1 MKRHRTALL
10 LGIALCTRIA
20 SAAACPN
27 GARACEDFEHGTRLR
42 AADGSAPQLRP
53 QQGSTNHVLLLRGD
67 GRPLLLPAAPP
78 TGPYF
83 VEARLRPAGPDA
95 TPRHAYLIARY
106 ADERNW
112 LGLALATTPDGKRL
126 AIDIVRMRD
135 GRVTRLKQG
144 GTRVDAPDAFTTLRL
159 DVDGTALAM
168 YVDGSRING
177 VDEPSLPPARVGVLA
192 QDGDFELD
200 DLHVGDVRV
209 GDARVAPVRVGLAR
223 MSGRLDLQAGD
234 APQRYLVRASASAG
248 AGTGAGATGATL
260 PFAVA
265 SSAPDIATASM
276 DGDAVVITPL
286 RAGAA
291 TITVSS
297 AADNNAAT
305 TLAVRVGPVFAA
317 SDRVYDLRGK
327 AMPAAG
333 AADVQVDTPL
343 RLRFDAAPKPGPGA
357 SVRIFRAA
365 DDALVDVLRLDGDV
379 DAIGTSA
386 DGRRRVVRYDP
397 VRVDGREVTI
407 RPHDA
412 QLAYGT
418 EYYVL
423 VDANAFP
430 GARLAGQPFD
440 GIGKAALWR
449 FTTRARMPTARD
461 LTVDDDGPA
470 DFRTVQGALDHVMRN
485 VPRAAPV
492 TIRVAAGRYDGLL
505 YLRGKD
511 NVTLRGAGRD
521 GTVIAAENSDGPNP
535 GAGGS
540 QDALAPGTNGGR
552 SVFLIEDADLVTL
565 DNLSV
570 VNTTWLARTTGGQAE
585 ALNFASDGRLVATN
599 ARFASEQD
607 TILVRGYTWFYRSLI
622 EGNVDFIWGYSP
634 ASLFE
639 DSEIRTVGNSAAAA
653 KGGYIVQ
660 ARTPARADPG
670 FVFLNSRITHGPG
683 PAGNDAPAGAS
694 FLARPGSS
702 WDNVSYINCRI
713 DGHISPRG
721 WSGQPRGGTG
731 WFEYNSMDMAGQP
744 LDLAGRGG
752 GQVLTAAQAA
762 RFSSRARVFAGFG
775 GGKGWNP
782 QAARE

>member
-1 MKRHRTALL
+1 MTRHRTALL
-10 LGIALCTRIA
+10 LGIALSARLA

-27 GARACEDFEHGTRLR
+27 GALACEDFEHGTRLR
-42 AADGSAPQLRP
+42 AAAGTAPALRAQP
-53 QQGSTNHVLLLRGD
+53 GGANHVLLLRGD
-67 GRPLLLPAAPP
+67 AGPLLLPAAPP
-78 TGPYF
+78 AGPYY
-83 VEARLRPAGPDA
+83 VEARLRPAAGTGA
-95 TPRHAYLIARY
+95 APRHAYLIARY
-106 ADERNW
+106 ADDRNW
-112 LGLALATTPDGKRL
+112 LGLALATTPDGRRL
-126 AIDIVRMRD
+126 AIDIVRMQD
-135 GRVTRLKQG
+135 GQLRRLKQG

-159 DVDGTALAM
+159 DVAGNTLAL
-168 YVDGSRING
+168 YVDGSRINS
-177 VDEPSLPPARVGVLA
+177 VEEPALPPARVGVLA
-192 QDGDFELD
+192 RDGDFELD
-200 DLHVGDVRV
+200 DLRT
-209 GDARVAPVRVGLAR
+209 GDAREAPVRVGLVG
-223 MSGRLDLQAGD
+223 MSGRLNLQAGD
-234 APQRYLVRASASAG
+234 APQRYPVRASS
-248 AGTGAGATGATL
+248 GTP
-260 PFAVA
+260 PFVVA
-265 SSAPDIATASM
+265 SSAPDVATASM
-276 DGDAVVITPL
+276 IGDAVVITPK

-291 TITVSS
+291 TIAVSS
-297 AADNNAAT
+297 ARDNNAAA
-305 TLAVRVGPVFAA
+305 TLAVHVGPAFTA
-317 SDRVYDLRGK
+317 SGRVYALQDK
-327 AMPAAG
+327 VMPAAG
-333 AADVQVDTPL
+333 AADVPVDTPL
-343 RLRFDAAPKPGPGA
+343 RIRFDGAPALAPGA

-379 DAIGTSA
+379 DAIGASA

-397 VRVDGREVTI
+397 LSIDGPDVTI

-412 QLAYGT
+412 RLAYGT

-423 VDANAFP
+423 VDAGAFP
-430 GARLAGQPFD
+430 GARLAGQPFA
-440 GIGKAALWR
+440 GIGKAAGWR
-449 FTTRARMPTARD
+449 FTTRTRMPTARE

-521 GTVIAAENSDGPNP
+521 DTVIAAENSDGPNP
-535 GAGGS
+535 GAGAS
-540 QDALAPGTNGGR
+540 QDALTPGTNGGR
-552 SVFLIEDADLVTL
+552 SVFLIEDADLITL
-565 DNLSV
+565 DNLAV

-585 ALNFASDGRLVATN
+585 ALDFASDGRLVATD

-639 DSEIRTVGNSAAAA
+639 DSEIRTVGNSASAA

-660 ARTPARADPG
+660 ARTPAQADPG

-683 PAGNDAPAGAS
+683 PAGNDAPPGAS

-713 DGHISPRG
+713 DGHIAPKG

-731 WFEYNSMDMAGQP
+731 WFEYNSMDMTGKP
-744 LDLAGRGG
+744 LDLAGRSGG
-752 GQVLTAAQAA
+752 RVLSAAEAA
-762 RFSSRARVFAGFG
+762 RFASRARVFAGFG
-775 GGKGWNP
+775 GGKGWDP
-782 QAARE
+782 QPGANW

>member
-1 MKRHRTALL
+1 MTRHRTAIL
-10 LGIALCTRIA
+10 LGLALSARIA

-27 GARACEDFEHGTRLR
+27 GALACEDFEHGTRLR
-42 AADGSAPQLRP
+42 AADGTAPELRP
-53 QQGSTNHVLLLRGD
+53 QPGRANHVLLLRGD

-78 TGPYF
+78 AGPYF
-83 VEARLRPAGPDA
+83 VEARLRPAAGPDA
-95 TPRHAYLIARY
+95 APRHAYLIARY
-106 ADERNW
+106 ADDRNW
-112 LGLALATTPDGKRL
+112 LGLALGTAPDGRRL
-126 AIDIVRMRD
+126 AIDIVRMQD
-135 GRVTRLKQG
+135 GQLRRLKQG
-144 GTRVDAPDAFTTLRL
+144 GTRVDAPDSFTTLRL
-159 DVDGTALAM
+159 DVDGNTLAM
-168 YVDGSRING
+168 YVNGSRING

-200 DLHVGDVRV
+200 DLRT
-209 GDARVAPVRVGLAR
+209 GDARVAPVRVGLAG

-234 APQRYLVRASASAG
+234 APQRYLVRASANTG
-248 AGTGAGATGATL
+248 PGTGTSGGAL
-260 PFAVA
+260 PFVVA
-265 SSAPDIATASM
+265 SSAPDVATARM
-276 DGDAVVITPL
+276 DGDAVVIEPK

-291 TITVSS
+291 TITVAS
-297 AADNNAAT
+297 AQDNNAAA
-305 TLAVRVGPVFAA
+305 TLAVRVGPAFTA
-317 SDRVYDLRGK
+317 SDRVYALQGK
-327 AMPAAG
+327 VTPAAG
-333 AADVQVDTPL
+333 AADVQVDTLL
-343 RLRFDAAPKPGPGA
+343 RLRFDAAPQLGPGA

-365 DDALVDVLRLDGDV
+365 DDVLVDVLRLDGDV
-379 DAIGTSA
+379 DDIGPSA

-397 VRVDGREVTI
+397 VRIDGRDVTI
-407 RPHDA
+407 RPHDGR
-412 QLAYGT
+412 LAYGT
-418 EYYVL
+418 GYYVL
-423 VDANAFP
+423 VDAGAFP
-430 GARLAGQPFD
+430 GARLGGVPFT
-440 GIGKAALWR
+440 GIGKAAGWR

-492 TIRVAAGRYDGLL
+492 TIRVADGHYDGLL

-511 NVTLRGAGRD
+511 NVTLRGASRD

-570 VNTTWLARTTGGQAE
+570 VNTTWLSRTTGGQAE
-585 ALNFASDGRLVATN
+585 ALNFASDGRFIATG

-607 TILVRGYTWFYRSLI
+607 TILVRGYTWFYRSLV

-639 DSEIRTVGNSAAAA
+639 DSEIRTVGNSAAPA

-660 ARTPARADPG
+660 ARTPSQADPG

-731 WFEYNSMDMAGQP
+731 WFEYNSMDMTGRP

-752 GQVLTAAQAA
+752 GRVLNAAQAA

-775 GGKGWNP
+775 GGQGWNP
-782 QAARE
+782 QAGASR

>member
-1 MKRHRTALL
+1 MTRHRTGII
-10 LGIALCTRIA
+10 LGIALCARIA
-20 SAAACPN
+20 SAATCPN
-27 GARACEDFEHGTRLR
+27 GALACEDFEHGTRLR
-42 AADGSAPQLRP
+42 AVDGTAPALRP
-53 QQGSTNHVLLLRGD
+53 QPGGANHVLLLRGD
-67 GRPLLLPAAPP
+67 GRPLLLPAALLAA
-78 TGPYF
+78 PYF
-83 VEARLRPAGPDA
+83 VEARLRPAAGLDA
-95 TPRHAYLIARY
+95 APRHAYLIARY
-106 ADERNW
+106 ADEGNW
-112 LGLALATTPDGKRL
+112 LGLAIGTVPDGGRL
-126 AIDIVRMRD
+126 TIDIVRMQD
-135 GRVTRLKQG
+135 GQLRRLKQG

-159 DVDGTALAM
+159 DVDGTTLTM
-168 YVDGSRING
+168 YVNGNRING

-192 QDGDFELD
+192 RDGDFELD
-200 DLHVGDVRV
+200 DLRV
-209 GDARVAPVRVGLAR
+209 GDARVAPVRVGLAG

-234 APQRYLVRASASAG
+234 APQRYLMRASAG
-248 AGTGAGATGATL
+248 AGTSGGAL
-260 PFAVA
+260 RFVVA
-265 SSAPDIATASM
+265 SSAPDVAAASM
-276 DGDAVVITPL
+276 DDDAVVITPK

-291 TITVSS
+291 TITVAS
-297 AADNNAAT
+297 AQDNNAAA
-305 TLAVRVGPVFAA
+305 TLAVHVGPGFTA
-317 SDRVYDLRGK
+317 SDRVYALQGK
-327 AMPAAG
+327 VMPAAG
-333 AADVQVDTPL
+333 AAGVPVDTPL
-343 RLRFDAAPKPGPGA
+343 HLRFDAAPRLGPGA

-379 DAIGTSA
+379 DAIGPSA

-397 VRVDGREVTI
+397 VRIDGRDVAI

-412 QLAYGT
+412 RLAYGT

-423 VDANAFP
+423 VDAGAFP
-430 GARLAGQPFD
+430 GARLGGLPFT
-440 GIGKAALWR
+440 GIGRAAGWR

-461 LTVDDDGPA
+461 LTVDDDGAA

-485 VPRAAPV
+485 LPRAAPV
-492 TIRVAAGRYDGLL
+492 MIRVAAGRYDGLL

-511 NVTLRGAGRD
+511 NVTLRGAGRA

-540 QDALAPGTNGGR
+540 QDALTPGTNGGR

-570 VNTTWLARTTGGQAE
+570 VNTTWLSRTTGGQAE
-585 ALNFASDGRLVATN
+585 ALNFASDGRFVATN

-660 ARTPARADPG
+660 ARTPSRADPG

-694 FLARPGSS
+694 FLARPGSN

-744 LDLAGRGG
+744 LDLGARSGGR
-752 GQVLTAAQAA
+752 VLSAAEAA

-775 GGKGWNP
+775 GGQGWEP
-782 QAARE
+782 QAGASR

>member
-1 MKRHRTALL
+1 MKRHRTGIL
-10 LGIALCTRIA
+10 LGIGLSLRIA
-20 SAAACPN
+20 SAAACPG
-27 GARACEDFEHGTRLR
+27 GAFSCDDFEQGTRLR
-42 AADGSAPQLRP
+42 KADGTAPALRP
-53 QQGSTNHVLLLRGD
+53 QQASANHVLLLRGD
-67 GRPLLLPAAPP
+67 AGPLLLPAAPTP
-78 TGPYF
+78 NAYF
-83 VEARLRPAGPDA
+83 VEARLRPAAGADTA
-95 TPRHAYLIARY
+95 PRHAYLIARY

-112 LGLALATTPDGKRL
+112 VGLALATTPDGKRL

-135 GRVTRLKQG
+135 SRLERLKQG
-144 GTRVDAPDAFTTLRL
+144 GARVDAPDAFTTLRL
-159 DVDGTALAM
+159 EVAGNTLAM
-168 YVDGSRING
+168 YVNGSRINS
-177 VDEPSLPPARVGVLA
+177 VDEPDLPPARVGVLA

-200 DLHVGDVRV
+200 DLRV
-209 GDARVAPVRVGLAR
+209 GDARVAPVRVGLAG
-223 MSGRLDLQAGD
+223 MTGRLNLQAGD
-234 APQRYLVRASASAG
+234 APQRHLVRASA
-248 AGTGAGATGATL
+248 GTP
-260 PFAVA
+260 PFAV
-265 SSAPDIATASM
+265 SSGAPDVATATM
-276 DGDAVVITPL
+276 DGDAVVITPR

-291 TITVSS
+291 TVTVSD
-297 AADNNAAT
+297 ARDNNAAA
-305 TLAVRVGPVFAA
+305 TLAVHVGPAFTV
-317 SDRVYDLRGK
+317 SGQVVDLQGK
-327 AMPAAG
+327 VMPAAG

-343 RLRFDAAPKPGPGA
+343 HIRFDGEPHPGSGA
-357 SVRIFRAA
+357 SVRIYRAA

-379 DAIGTSA
+379 DAIGPSA

-397 VRVDGREVTI
+397 VRIDGRDVTI
-407 RPHDA
+407 LPHDA
-412 QLAYGT
+412 RLAYGT

-423 VDANAFP
+423 VDAGAFP
-430 GARLAGQPFD
+430 GARFAGQPFA
-440 GIGKAALWR
+440 GIGKAAGWR
-449 FTTRARMPTARD
+449 FRTRARMPATRD

-485 VPRAAPV
+485 VPRADPV
-492 TIRVAAGRYDGLL
+492 TIRIADGRYGGLL

-511 NVTLRGAGRD
+511 NVTLRGASRD

-540 QDALAPGTNGGR
+540 QDALAPGANGGR

-585 ALNFASDGRLVATN
+585 ALNFASDGRLVATH

-660 ARTPARADPG
+660 ARTPSQADPG

-702 WDNVSYINCRI
+702 WDNVGYINCRI
-713 DGHISPRG
+713 DRHISPRG
-721 WSGQPRGGTG
+721 WSGEPRGGSG
-731 WFEYNSMDMAGQP
+731 WFEYNSMDMTGKP

-752 GQVLTAAQAA
+752 GSVLGAAQAA

-782 QAARE
+782 QVPAYALSEP

>member
-1 MKRHRTALL
+1 MTRHRTTIL
-10 LGIALCTRIA
+10 LGIALSARIA

-27 GARACEDFEHGTRLR
+27 GALACEDFEHDTRLR
-42 AADGSAPQLRP
+42 AADGTAPELRP

-67 GRPLLLPAAPP
+67 GRPLLLPATPP
-78 TGPYF
+78 AGPYY
-83 VEARLRPAGPDA
+83 VEARLRPAAGPGA
-95 TPRHAYLIARY
+95 AARHAYLIARY

-112 LGLALATTPDGKRL
+112 LGLAIGTAPDGRRL
-126 AIDIVRMRD
+126 AIDIVRMQD
-135 GRVTRLKQG
+135 GQLKRLKQG
-144 GTRVDAPDAFTTLRL
+144 GTRVDAPDGFTTLRL
-159 DVDGTALAM
+159 DVDGNTLAM
-168 YVDGSRING
+168 YVNGARINS

-192 QDGDFELD
+192 RDGDVELD
-200 DLHVGDVRV
+200 DMRVGDLRVGDVRV
-209 GDARVAPVRVGLAR
+209 GDARVAPVRVGLVG
-223 MSGRLDLQAGD
+223 MSGRLNLQAGD
-234 APQRYLVRASASAG
+234 APQRYLVRASVG
-248 AGTGAGATGATL
+248 AP

-265 SSAPDIATASM
+265 SSAPDVATASM
-276 DGDAVVITPL
+276 DGDAVVIAPQ

-297 AADNNAAT
+297 VQDNNAAA
-305 TLAVRVGPVFAA
+305 TLAVSVGPAFTA
-317 SDRVYDLRGK
+317 SGQVYALQGK
-327 AMPAAG
+327 VMPAVG

-343 RLRFDAAPKPGPGA
+343 RLRFDGEPKPGPGA

-379 DAIGTSA
+379 DEIGAGA

-397 VRVDGREVTI
+397 VAIDGPDVTI

-412 QLAYGT
+412 RLAYGT

-430 GARLAGQPFD
+430 GARLAGQPFS
-440 GIGKAALWR
+440 GIGKAAGWR
-449 FTTRARMPTARD
+449 FTTRARMPTARV

-492 TIRVAAGRYDGLL
+492 TIRVADGRYGGLL

-511 NVTLRGAGRD
+511 NVTLRGASRD

-540 QDALAPGTNGGR
+540 QDALTPGTNGGR
-552 SVFLIEDADLVTL
+552 SVFLIEDADLVAL

-570 VNTTWLARTTGGQAE
+570 VNTTWLSRTTGGQAE
-585 ALNFASDGRLVATN
+585 ALNFASDGRFVATN

-639 DSEIRTVGNSAAAA
+639 DSEIRTVGNSAAPT

-660 ARTPARADPG
+660 ARTPAQADPG

-694 FLARPGSS
+694 FLARPGSR

-713 DGHISPRG
+713 DGHISPKG

-731 WFEYNSMDMAGQP
+731 WFEYNSMDMTGQP
-744 LDLAGRGG
+744 LDLAGRSGG
-752 GQVLTAAQAA
+752 HVLSAAQAA

-775 GGKGWNP
+775 GGKGWDP
-782 QAARE
+782 QPPANRLNAR

>member
-1 MKRHRTALL
+1 MTRHRTTIL
-10 LGIALCTRIA
+10 LGIALSARIA

-27 GARACEDFEHGTRLR
+27 GALACEDFEHDTRLR
-42 AADGSAPQLRP
+42 AADGTAPELRP
-53 QQGSTNHVLLLRGD
+53 QQGSTNQVLLLRGD
-67 GRPLLLPAAPP
+67 GRPLLLPATPP
-78 TGPYF
+78 AGPYY
-83 VEARLRPAGPDA
+83 VEARLRPAAGLGA
-95 TPRHAYLIARY
+95 APRHAYLIARY

-112 LGLALATTPDGKRL
+112 LGLAIGTAPDGRRL
-126 AIDIVRMRD
+126 AIDIVRMQD
-135 GRVTRLKQG
+135 GQLKRLKQG
-144 GTRVDAPDAFTTLRL
+144 GTRVDAPDGFTTLRL
-159 DVDGTALAM
+159 DVDGNTLAM
-168 YVDGSRING
+168 YVNGARINS

-192 QDGDFELD
+192 HDGDFELD
-200 DLHVGDVRV
+200 DLRM
-209 GDARVAPVRVGLAR
+209 GDARVAPVRVGLAG
-223 MSGRLDLQAGD
+223 MSGRLNLQAGD
-234 APQRYLVRASASAG
+234 APQRYLVRASG
-248 AGTGAGATGATL
+248 GTL
-260 PFAVA
+260 PFTVT
-265 SSAPDIATASM
+265 SSAPDIATATM
-276 DGDAVVITPL
+276 DGDAVVITPK

-297 AADNNAAT
+297 AQDNNAAA
-305 TLAVRVGPVFAA
+305 TLAVRVGRAFTA
-317 SDRVYDLRGK
+317 SDRVYALQGK
-327 AMPAAG
+327 VTPAPG
-333 AADVQVDTPL
+333 AVGVQVDTPL
-343 RLRFDAAPKPGPGA
+343 HLRFDAAPQLGSGA
-357 SVRIFRAA
+357 SVRILRAA

-379 DAIGTSA
+379 DNIGPSA

-397 VRVDGREVTI
+397 VRIDGPDVTI
-407 RPHDA
+407 RPHDG

-418 EYYVL
+418 DYYVL

-430 GARLAGQPFD
+430 GARLAGQPFS
-440 GIGKAALWR
+440 GIGKAAGWR
-449 FTTRARMPTARD
+449 FTTRARMPTARV

-492 TIRVAAGRYDGLL
+492 TIRVADGRYGGLL

-511 NVTLRGAGRD
+511 NVTLRGASRD

-540 QDALAPGTNGGR
+540 QDALTPGTNGGR
-552 SVFLIEDADLVTL
+552 SVFLIEDADLVAL

-570 VNTTWLARTTGGQAE
+570 VNTTWLSRTTGGQAE
-585 ALNFASDGRLVATN
+585 ALNFASDGRFVATN

-622 EGNVDFIWGYSP
+622 EGNVDFNWGYSP

-639 DSEIRTVGNSAAAA
+639 DSEIRTVGNSAAPT

-660 ARTPARADPG
+660 ARTPAQADPG

-683 PAGNDAPAGAS
+683 PAGNDAPLGAS
-694 FLARPGSS
+694 FLARPGSN

-731 WFEYNSMDMAGQP
+731 WFEYNSMDMTGQP
-744 LDLAGRGG
+744 LDLSARSGGR
-752 GQVLTAAQAA
+752 VLSPAEAA

-775 GGKGWNP
+775 GGKGWDP
-782 QAARE
+782 QAGASR